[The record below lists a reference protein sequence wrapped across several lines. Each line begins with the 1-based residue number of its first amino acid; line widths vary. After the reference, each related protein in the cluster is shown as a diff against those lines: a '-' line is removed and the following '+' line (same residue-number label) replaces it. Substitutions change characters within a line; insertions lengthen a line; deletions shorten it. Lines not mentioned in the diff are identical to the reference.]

1 MLLEYKNAVFYGAGG
16 VVGGAVARAF
26 ARRGREDRHY
36 QVYPG
41 QARQGGRG
49 LVKLVALAIFVL
61 ALASACGTSG
71 GASTKHEQPSTT
83 ETYSSEEREDLG
95 GYFADSGVEGT
106 FVMLDPQEE
115 RIVLYDPERAREPF
129 LPASTYK
136 VPHALIAL
144 ETGVV
149 SGPEYTIEWDPSLHP
164 KQEWWPEV
172 WAQDHTLETALKN
185 SVVWYFQEVAKR
197 VGEDRMQ
204 EYVDQFDYGNR
215 DISGGIDRFWLT
227 GGLRTSAKE
236 QVEFLQR
243 FYDGELGVSEKSTDV
258 VKDMLVLEDTPEY
271 RLGGKSGW
279 VGLGEDSMEQVGW
292 QVGYLEKGNEVYFYA
307 LNLDISK
314 PEDADARLEIT
325 KDILRELELTTRPEE
340 SSR

>member
-1 MLLEYKNAVFYGAGG
+1 MIILNF
-16 VVGGAVARAF
+16 VGKMVT
-26 ARRGREDRHY
+26 
-36 QVYPG
+36 
-41 QARQGGRG
+41 
-49 LVKLVALAIFVL
+49 LTIFVL
-61 ALASACGTSG
+61 ALAVACGTSK
-71 GASTKHEQPSTT
+71 GASPEQEQPSAT
-83 ETYSSEEREDLG
+83 ERYSSEEREDLG
-95 GYFADSGVEGT
+95 KYFADAGVEGT
-106 FVMLDPQEE
+106 FVMLDSQEK
-115 RIVLYDPERAREPF
+115 RIVLYHPERADETF

-149 SGPEYTIEWDPSLHP
+149 SGPEYLIEWDPSLHP
-164 KQEWWPEV
+164 KEEWWPEV

-197 VGEDRMQ
+197 VGEEREQ
-204 EYVDQFDYGNR
+204 EYVDRFDYGNR
-215 DISGGIDRFWLT
+215 DISGGIDQFWLA

-243 FYDGELGVSEKSTDV
+243 FYDGDLGVSEESTDA
-258 VKDMLVLEDTPEY
+258 VKDMLVLEETPEY
-271 RLGGKSGW
+271 RLSGKSGW

-314 PEDADARLEIT
+314 PEDAAARLEVT
-325 KDILRELELTTRPEE
+325 KGILQELELTTQPEE
-340 SSR
+340 PRR

>member
-1 MLLEYKNAVFYGAGG
+1 LNFLSFIGKM
-16 VVGGAVARAF
+16 
-26 ARRGREDRHY
+26 
-36 QVYPG
+36 
-41 QARQGGRG
+41 
-49 LVKLVALAIFVL
+49 VALIIFVL
-61 ALASACGTSG
+61 ALTSACGTSD
-71 GASTKHEQPSTT
+71 GASPTEEQHLTAAG
-83 ETYSSEEREDLG
+83 YSSEEREDLG
-95 GYFADSGVEGT
+95 RYFADAGVEGT

-115 RIVLYDPERAREPF
+115 RIVLYDPERAGELF
-129 LPASTYK
+129 LPASIYK

-144 ETGVV
+144 QTGVV
-149 SGPEYTIEWDPSLHP
+149 SGPEYTIEWDTSLHP
-164 KQEWWPEV
+164 KEKWWPEV

-204 EYVDQFDYGNR
+204 EYVDRFDYGNR
-215 DISGGIDRFWLT
+215 DISGGIERFWLT

-243 FYDGELGVSEKSTDV
+243 FYDGDLGVSEKSTNV

-271 RLGGKSGW
+271 RLNGKSGW
-279 VGLGEDSMEQVGW
+279 VGLGEDSMAQVGW

-314 PEDADARLEIT
+314 PQDADARLEIT
-325 KDILRELELTTRPEE
+325 KGILQELALTT
-340 SSR
+340 